1 MEKFIEKT
9 EKHENTLTKIL
20 RKIIKQKDAS
30 IKQYKTENDELHQ
43 ILQKQQS
50 LLNKLNEENVKL
62 GNQLL
67 NSKSTSLHAIDKN
80 NRSDKIKN
88 EYVLFLI
95 FSCYLFLRFKSFF
108 LFVFQFIATK
118 SKPKRATAHI
128 ATTQLA
134 NVE

>member
-20 RKIIKQKDAS
+20 RKIIKQKDDS
-30 IKQYKTENDELHQ
+30 IKKFKTENDELHQ

-67 NSKSTSLHAIDKN
+67 NSKSTSLQAIDKN

-95 FSCYLFLRFKSFF
+95 YSRYLIFA
-108 LFVFQFIATK
+108 I
-118 SKPKRATAHI
+118 
-128 ATTQLA
+128 
-134 NVE
+134 